1 MEQIPD
7 FKNLGAY
14 CVCQI
19 MGDNFHI
26 EVRTKTGKT
35 RILLTAHSA
44 DEART
49 VAGILRR
56 HGVDVTK
63 LEDGIQQ

>member
-49 VAGILRR
+49 VVGILRR
-56 HGVDVTK
+56 HGVDMMK
-63 LEDGIQQ
+63 LEDEIQQ